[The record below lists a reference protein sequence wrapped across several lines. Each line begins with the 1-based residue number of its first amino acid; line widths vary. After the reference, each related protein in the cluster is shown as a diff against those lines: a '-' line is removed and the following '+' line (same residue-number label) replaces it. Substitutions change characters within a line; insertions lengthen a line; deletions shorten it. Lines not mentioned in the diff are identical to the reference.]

1 MNEWLNK
8 LEVGDT
14 VILSHGHNRHSL
26 MKIERFTKT
35 QIVLDGISLKFRR
48 DDGYQVG
55 GLAWCMSCLRE
66 ATTEMVAVIKENN
79 LRSDILFRI
88 DSSEFREFDID
99 HLERILKAMEG

>member
-55 GLAWCMSCLRE
+55 GLAWCMSCLQEAKPERLAEIKQKKLRE
-66 ATTEMVAVIKENN
+66 DIVYKIDE
-79 LRSDILFRI
+79 SDFRK
-88 DSSEFREFDID
+88 FDID